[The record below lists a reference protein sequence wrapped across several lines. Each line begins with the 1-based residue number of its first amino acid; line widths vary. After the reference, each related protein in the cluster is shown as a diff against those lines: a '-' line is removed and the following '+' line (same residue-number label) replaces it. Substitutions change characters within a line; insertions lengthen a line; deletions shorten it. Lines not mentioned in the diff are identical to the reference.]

1 MIIIM
6 NPYLGQITIFAGN
19 FAPEGWAYCDG
30 RLMSIDQNDVLF
42 SILGTQYGGDGR
54 RTFALPKIEA
64 SLTESS
70 GKYII
75 CTAFRNNFPPR
86 D

>member
-1 MIIIM
+1 MD
-6 NPYLGQITIFAGN
+6 PYLGQITIFAGT
-19 FAPEGWAYCDG
+19 FAPRGWAYCDG
-30 RLMSIDQNDVLF
+30 RLLEIAPNEALY

-54 RTFALPKIEA
+54 STFALPKIEE
-64 SLTESS
+64 SLTEQS

-75 CTAFRNNFPPR
+75 YIEYNNNFPPR